1 MRPFI
6 EQISKCAGNRSV
18 PEFPATKPR
27 GDATYSRMGEKLA
40 AEIIAERPTDVRPR
54 KLADA
59 CGEETRSKIAAIGD
73 ASSVAHDTVHQGTLK
88 AHSIPLGLE
97 LAHPC
102 ECHGG
107 SSAYARAR
115 GSPGIA

>member
-6 EQISKCAGNRSV
+6 EQISECDGNRSV

-73 ASSVAHDTVHQGTLK
+73 ASSVAHDTVHQGAFK
-88 AHSIPLGLE
+88 ARSIPHAALR
-97 LAHPC
+97 
-102 ECHGG
+102 
-107 SSAYARAR
+107 SSTPANAMAVPAPMRAPVGR
-115 GSPGIA
+115 